1 MYLFDYCSRECD
13 DCDEL
18 FVEKQNLEKAA
29 RELLKVAREALPPDG
44 EARARYESAVLA
56 METLLGEPIEK

>member
-1 MYLFDYCSRECD
+1 M
-13 DCDEL
+13 

-29 RELLKVAREALPPDG
+29 RDLLKVAREALPPDG